1 MIMFSLC
8 TLTKKKEAS
17 LHLRENLTVFL
28 ALLVHCEVS
37 DKHML
42 LYRFIQKDFLFW
54 RLILTNQSSV
64 NA

>member
-28 ALLVHCEVS
+28 STSGAL
-37 DKHML
+37 
-42 LYRFIQKDFLFW
+42 
-54 RLILTNQSSV
+54 
-64 NA
+64 